1 MSPRV
6 WTKTFLLIAF
16 SIVGSMTLNWMRNSA
31 NGILFRKVIPYSGI
45 KLKECGSPI
54 QSTCPTGNYLTHSL
68 CSIYC
73 AVQLHQL
80 LNSKITQGLLPS
92 PLTRGSRCKDQVPFL
107 MWNHGIQQSW
117 QALRS
122 NNGCQE
128 YWLYRVTANILQ
140 SLDSNLFTSF
150 MPSFCTIWSLEMT
163 LAVENKQ

>member
-6 WTKTFLLIAF
+6 WAKTFLLIAF
-16 SIVGSMTLNWMRNSA
+16 SIVGSGTLNWMRNSA

-45 KLKECGSPI
+45 TKSYSLKECGSPI

-68 CSIYC
+68 CSMYC

-80 LNSKITQGLLPS
+80 LNSKI
-92 PLTRGSRCKDQVPFL
+92 PLTRGSRCKDQAPFL
-107 MWNHGIQQSW
+107 MRKHGIQQRR

-128 YWLYRVTANILQ
+128 HWLCRVTANILQ

-163 LAVENKQ
+163 LAVESKQ